1 MTQSAGYITWIL
13 FDLKYNW
20 IKDLVVGTAFLLFAI
35 FDLFYFRM
43 FPAQENIF
51 IEDAQAR
58 RKEKQDFE
66 KIKTTLQMDDY
77 SVFKRRNNKKLTVFE
92 LQQKTAT
99 GNTNQFR
106 INFTMPF

>member
-1 MTQSAGYITWIL
+1 
-13 FDLKYNW
+13 
-20 IKDLVVGTAFLLFAI
+20 
-35 FDLFYFRM
+35 M

-77 SVFKRRNNKKLTVFE
+77 SHFKRSNNKKLTVFE
-92 LQQKTAT
+92 L
-99 GNTNQFR
+99 
-106 INFTMPF
+106 

>member
-13 FDLKYNW
+13 LDLKTNW
-20 IKDLVVGTAFLLFAI
+20 IKDLIVGSLFILFAI
-35 FDLFYFRM
+35 FDCFYFRM

-66 KIKTTLQMDDY
+66 KIKTMQQMDDY
-77 SVFKRRNNKKLTVFE
+77 SVFKRSNNKKLTVFE
-92 LQQKTAT
+92 LQKKT
-99 GNTNQFR
+99 G
-106 INFTMPF
+106 